1 MPKELPR
8 GCGRHFKLQDAQHAV
23 IVQTMC
29 VRACVLACLSVCV
42 CVCVCVRATKKSH
55 LEITESRWRFL

>member
-23 IVQTMC
+23 IVQTVC

-42 CVCVCVRATKKSH
+42 CVCVCVRVCACNKDKP
-55 LEITESRWRFL
+55 LRNY